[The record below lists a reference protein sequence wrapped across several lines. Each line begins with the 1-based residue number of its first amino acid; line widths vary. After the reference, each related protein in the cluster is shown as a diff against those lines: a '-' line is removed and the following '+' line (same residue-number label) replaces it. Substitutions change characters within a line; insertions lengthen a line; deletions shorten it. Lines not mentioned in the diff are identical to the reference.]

1 MIIVA
6 NKERRSP
13 CMKEIEK
20 LMSLRSKVENDE
32 KKVVDRTIDLLNDKF
47 KLLLN
52 DSRLFIFAGVKTE
65 RDYSE
70 VCEAMKEVSKL
81 AERFHD
87 DELVFP
93 VLETNKDA
101 RLYLAKYGK
110 EVILK

>member
-1 MIIVA
+1 
-6 NKERRSP
+6 
-13 CMKEIEK
+13 MKEIEK
-20 LMSLRSKVENDE
+20 LMALRGKVEGVE
-32 KKVVDRTIDLLNDKF
+32 KKTVDTAIDLFNDNF

-52 DSRLFIFAGVKTE
+52 DARLLIISGVKTE
-65 RDYSE
+65 RDYST
-70 VCEAMKEVSKL
+70 VCEAMSEIGKL

-93 VLETNKDA
+93 VLVTNKDA

>member
-1 MIIVA
+1 
-6 NKERRSP
+6 
-13 CMKEIEK
+13 MKEIEK
-20 LMSLRSKVENDE
+20 LMELRNKVEADE
-32 KKVVDRTIDLLNDKF
+32 KKVVDRTIDLLNDNF

-52 DSRLFIFAGVKTE
+52 DSRLLILAGVKTE

-70 VCEAMKEVSKL
+70 VCKKMAEVRKI

-87 DELVFP
+87 ENVSFP

-101 RLYLAKYGK
+101 RLYLTKYGK

>member
-1 MIIVA
+1 
-6 NKERRSP
+6 
-13 CMKEIEK
+13 MKEIEK

-70 VCEAMKEVSKL
+70 VCEMMSRINEL
-81 AERFHD
+81 AEKVHD
-87 DELVFP
+87 NELIFP
-93 VLETNKDA
+93 ILKTNKDA
-101 RLYLAKYGK
+101 RVYLAKYGK